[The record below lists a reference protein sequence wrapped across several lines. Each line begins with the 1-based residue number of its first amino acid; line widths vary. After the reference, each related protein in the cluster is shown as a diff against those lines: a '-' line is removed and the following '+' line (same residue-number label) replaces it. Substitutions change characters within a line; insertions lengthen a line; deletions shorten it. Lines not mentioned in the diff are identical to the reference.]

1 MILDSFAAVDSA
13 LTHYQDPTAIRSSTR
28 FDGNGGPSDPSRFPF
43 PPALLDRLEER
54 SELRCRVR
62 VLQPE
67 EQQVIAR
74 WYFAGERPEVIA
86 HALGRSVRHVY
97 RLRSRAI
104 GQLVDLGNDDEFADA
119 DVSEFVG

>member
-13 LTHYQDPTAIRSSTR
+13 LCHYQDPTAIRSSTR

-43 PPALLDRLEER
+43 PPALLDRLDER
-54 SELRCRVR
+54 AELRYRVR
-62 VLQPE
+62 LLAPE

-74 WYFAGERPEVIA
+74 WYFSGDRPEAIA
-86 HALGRSVRHVY
+86 RAIGRSVRHVY
-97 RLRSRAI
+97 RVRSRAI
-104 GQLVDLGNDDEFADA
+104 GRLVDLSNDDEFADA